1 MEENTNSNTGIK
13 IITHPRSFGF
23 EFRNQ
28 LLQGT
33 LLNVGGKNDIFFFFA
48 GKEYENSESFSKELN
63 VTPEESTQLNEKIN
77 KIINSKY

>member
-1 MEENTNSNTGIK
+1 MESSK

-23 EFRNQ
+23 EFRNE

-33 LLNVGGKNDIFFFFA
+33 LQNIDGRNDIYFFFA

-63 VTPEESTQLNEKIN
+63 VTPEESNQLNEKIN
-77 KIINSKY
+77 KIVNGK